1 MQPSP
6 MSYKFATGDQVTVGS
21 ALVPAVVITP
31 DVRWMLVRGPR
42 HPVVG
47 VAVRQGGGWWE
58 PAYFLPEDVRP
69 SELLATAV

>member
-1 MQPSP
+1 
-6 MSYKFATGDQVTVGS
+6 MSKTFAPGDQVSVGI
-21 ALVPAVVITP
+21 ALVPAVVISP

-47 VAVRQGGGWWE
+47 VAVRQAGGWWE
-58 PAYFLPEDVRP
+58 PAFFLPEDVRP

>member
-1 MQPSP
+1 MQPAA
-6 MSYKFATGDQVTVGS
+6 MSDSFSAGDQVTVGS
-21 ALVPAVVITP
+21 ALVPAVVVTP
-31 DVRWMLVRGPR
+31 DVRWMLARGPR

-47 VAVRQGGGWWE
+47 VAVRQAGGWWE

>member
-1 MQPSP
+1 
-6 MSYKFATGDQVTVGS
+6 MSHIFSIGDQVNVGS
-21 ALVPAVVITP
+21 ALVPAIVVSP

-69 SELLATAV
+69 QELLATAV